1 MPAEQPPPPRP
12 LAPGPAGKAAVNEL
26 AAASVSGSVSDGH
39 DLRAVLRV
47 RPFRQLWIALT
58 LSSLGDWI
66 GLLATTALA
75 SSLYRSYS
83 AQSYAIGGVLIVRLA
98 PAVILGPFAGAFADR
113 FDRRRTMVVADCLRF
128 ALFASIP
135 LVRRIDYL
143 LVASFLIESVGLF
156 WIPAKEASVPNLV
169 PRERLEAANQLSL
182 ITTYGSAPIG
192 AAIFTALSLLN
203 SVLASGLPFFHTNPV
218 DVALYFDALT
228 FLFSA
233 ATIFRLREITGARA
247 RQPAGTAAE
256 GPGFLRSITEGWQ
269 FVGHTPLVRG
279 VVIGIVGAFSAGGVI
294 IATGKLYVTQ
304 LGGGNAAYG
313 VLFGAV
319 FVGLATG
326 MLLGPRVLS
335 DFSRRRLSGL
345 AIVLAGLS
353 LALVAVLPNLVL
365 VLFAVISVGAWAGVA
380 WVSGYTLLGLEVADE
395 VRGRTFAALQSLV
408 RIDLLVVLAVTP
420 FLVGLIGRHSL
431 QIGHTPIRLDGVT
444 LTLLAAGLLAA
455 GLGVVAF
462 RQMDDRPGVP
472 LVADLLA
479 SLRGETGYPGSRH
492 YPGLFVA
499 VEGGEGAG
507 KSTQAEL
514 LADWLRGR
522 GHEVVVTREP
532 GATAAGAA
540 VRALLLDPATG
551 NLAPRAEA
559 LLYAADRAE
568 HVERV
573 IRPALRRGAVVVTDR
588 YVDSSLAYQGAGR
601 NLPPA
606 EVARLSRWATEGL
619 TPDLTVLLDVDPALG
634 LRRLPEAADRIEAES
649 LEFHQ
654 RVRGSFLTLA
664 ERSARRYVVV
674 AADADRETVAAAV
687 RARLEPLLATLA
699 SGGATAHTSEEAPR
713 PAPPV
718 PPVRGVVLAAT
729 EVIRQAEP
737 LSVEGAAAGAQPVGP
752 VGDGTAAEPADLV
765 APTERLRLPGQ

>member
-1 MPAEQPPPPRP
+1 M
-12 LAPGPAGKAAVNEL
+12 
-26 AAASVSGSVSDGH
+26 SGSISDGH

-47 RPFRQLWIALT
+47 RPFRQLWVALT

-98 PAVILGPFAGAFADR
+98 PAVVLGPFAGAFADR

-182 ITTYGSAPIG
+182 ITTYGSAPLG
-192 AAIFTALSLLN
+192 AAIFTGLSLLN

-233 ATIFRLREITGARA
+233 ATIFRLREITGAPSPRE
-247 RQPAGTAAE
+247 PAAAAVR
-256 GPGFLRSITEGWQ
+256 PGVSAFLRSITEGWQ
-269 FVGHTPLVRG
+269 FVGQTPLVRG
-279 VVIGIVGAFSAGGVI
+279 VVIGIIGAFSAGGVI

-319 FVGLATG
+319 FLGLATG
-326 MLLGPRVLS
+326 MLLGPRVLA

-353 LALVAVLPNLVL
+353 LALMAVLPNLVL

-380 WVSGYTLLGLEVADE
+380 WVTGYTLLGLEVADE
-395 VRGRTFAALQSLV
+395 VRGRTFASLQSLV
-408 RIDLLVVLAVTP
+408 RIDLLAVLSVTP
-420 FLVGLIGRHSL
+420 FLVGLIGRHSIHL
-431 QIGHTPIRLDGVT
+431 GHTSIRLDGVT
-444 LTLLAAGLLAA
+444 LTLLGAGLLAA

-479 SLRGETGYPGSRH
+479 SVRGETGYPNSRR

-507 KSTQAEL
+507 KSTQVAL
-514 LADWLRGR
+514 LVAWLRER
-522 GHEVVVTREP
+522 GCDVVTTREP

-551 NLAPRAEA
+551 TLAPRAEA

-573 IRPALRRGAVVVTDR
+573 IRPALDRGAVVVTDR

-601 NLPPA
+601 NLPPD

-634 LRRLPEAADRIEAES
+634 LRRLSAAADRIEAES

-654 RVRGSFLTLA
+654 RVRSSFLALA
-664 ERSARRYVVV
+664 DRSARRYLVVP
-674 AADADRETVAAAV
+674 ADDPPELVSAAV
-687 RARLEPLLATLA
+687 RERLESLLATLPA
-699 SGGATAHTSEEAPR
+699 YDGATRDGATRDGATGDGATEEAATQDGDRESGAGKPS
-713 PAPPV
+713 PAPSV
-718 PPVRGVVLAAT
+718 PGATLAAT
-729 EVIRQAEP
+729 EVLRLAEP
-737 LSVEGAAAGAQPVGP
+737 LSVEGAAAV
-752 VGDGTAAEPADLV
+752 
-765 APTERLRLPGQ
+765 TEQLELPNR